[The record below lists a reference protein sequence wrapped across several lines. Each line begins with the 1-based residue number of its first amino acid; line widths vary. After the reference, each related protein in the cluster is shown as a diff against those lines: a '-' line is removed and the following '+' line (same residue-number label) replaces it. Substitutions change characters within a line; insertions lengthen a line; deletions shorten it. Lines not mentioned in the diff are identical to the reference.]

1 MARVEIPP
9 GDGSERRRVW
19 SLRPEMGDALD
30 ALNRAVYEQ
39 SILPVRERE
48 LARMRVVLVNGCP
61 H

>member
-1 MARVEIPP
+1 MARLSIPA

-19 SLRPEMGDALD
+19 SLRPDLGEAVG
-30 ALNRAVYEQ
+30 ALNRVVYDEGV
-39 SILPVRERE
+39 LPVRERE